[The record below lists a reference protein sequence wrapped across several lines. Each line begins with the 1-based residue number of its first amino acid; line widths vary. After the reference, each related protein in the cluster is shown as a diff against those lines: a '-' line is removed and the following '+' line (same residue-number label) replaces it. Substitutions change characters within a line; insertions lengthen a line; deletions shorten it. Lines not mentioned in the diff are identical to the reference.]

1 MPQGQT
7 PFETAVLQ
15 HMTTVS
21 EQLAI
26 FAEQI
31 DKFNRRL
38 DNIQNRMTQLENEW
52 NDECQDNTWVD
63 PSHAEIPA
71 QDPETWDSTDDIYA
85 DSRARWRSLAAETY
99 PTDPNE
105 PALAH
110 SSWDSQLDNVPN
122 KRTSGTAQLSSDEES
137 GPMKALRMENERLK
151 NLNTKQ
157 RYEFLELKQAVTDM
171 RTESALLA
179 NSAAAQKSAT
189 NAPRNSS
196 H

>member
-1 MPQGQT
+1 
-7 PFETAVLQ
+7 
-15 HMTTVS
+15 MTTVS

-63 PSHAEIPA
+63 PPNVDIAA
-71 QDPETWDSTDDIYA
+71 KDPETWDSTDDIYA
-85 DSRARWRSLAAETY
+85 ESRARWRSFAAETR

-105 PALAH
+105 PSLAH
-110 SSWDSQLDNVPN
+110 SSWDSQLDNVHT
-122 KRTSGTAQLSSDEES
+122 KRTSATAQLSSDEES
-137 GPMKALRMENERLK
+137 GPMKALRLENERLK

-171 RTESALLA
+171 RAESALLA

-189 NAPRNSS
+189 NAPRSS
-196 H
+196 SQK